1 METKKRKPRAKSA
14 AAAPS
19 INWHV
24 TPYAGKTNLLS
35 EEVAVRSMS
44 TAESSKGLSYDGFF
58 LQGVQFGWCTRGR
71 LRLHLSDA
79 EPIDVRKG
87 QFAIIY
93 GQRIV
98 GVEALEDHTVDTNVI
113 LSGLGAMNFADELG
127 LYDGFVTR
135 DEMPASTIHMLNEM
149 VNRRKTDSSVSNAVI
164 LNTVSNMLTS
174 VVDHARMMGKAQ
186 FLSAVKCFDDHFL
199 QNDFS
204 VNSVAYDLNISP
216 NTLYLLFRSH
226 GFESPGAFAEAR
238 QLRRAHAMLAN
249 SRVKIGEIARCCGF
263 SSPAHFSVF
272 IRKHFDHTPRE
283 LRNSTRN
290 DIFAPAE
297 SRVSASKSPSPS

>member
-1 METKKRKPRAKSA
+1 
-14 AAAPS
+14 
-19 INWHV
+19 
-24 TPYAGKTNLLS
+24 
-35 EEVAVRSMS
+35 MS

-71 LRLHLSDA
+71 LRIHLSDA
-79 EPIDVRKG
+79 KPIDVKKG

-127 LYDGFVTR
+127 LYDGFVTP
-135 DEMPASTIHMLNEM
+135 DEMPASTIHMLDEM
-149 VNRRKTDSSVSNAVI
+149 VNRSKTDGSVSNAVI

-186 FLSAVKCFDDHFL
+186 FLNAVKCFDDHFL

-204 VNSVAYDLNISP
+204 VSSVAYDLNISP

-226 GFESPGAFAEAR
+226 GFDSPGAFAEAR
-238 QLRRAHAMLAN
+238 QLRRAHVMLAN
-249 SRVKIGEIARCCGF
+249 SRVKINEIARCCGF
-263 SSPAHFSVF
+263 TSPAHFSVF
-272 IRKHFDHTPRE
+272 IRKHFGHTPRE
-283 LRNSTRN
+283 LRNGTCD
-290 DIFAPAE
+290 DIFAPAKTGGGDAPDPQ
-297 SRVSASKSPSPS
+297 VSD